1 MSLTPRTAASLLS
14 AAALGAA
21 ALSVTA
27 MTGTGWAAGS
37 TARASVARPSFPRLS
52 PTQVKARSSGKRER
66 MVVVFGDQLTNLPA
80 NRAHRQAREA
90 TAASMQAPLLA
101 QLKQVG
107 ATHITTL
114 SLLNAVAATMPAAEA
129 QALSHIA
136 GVKAVVPD
144 GTIIIGDAT
153 SATKTVP
160 SSRVR
165 KSRIPARAADGQ
177 QLCNT
182 NPNKPLV
189 EPEALTSIHDR
200 SSNPNDPFE
209 ASRIATGQ
217 GVIIGNVDADFL
229 AGNPNMIRPDGQHVI
244 IDAPNENMN
253 VFTDEF
259 NGDVSTMAAQGT
271 VTYTYASQLPYS
283 NVPANCTFRIVGD
296 ATGASLVSTGF
307 FTDTNSHG
315 QIVAPESQVI
325 AGLQQAVNEGVNVV
339 SESYGYGQ
347 LPGANDD
354 LLAPTN
360 DAMVAAGVVVV
371 ESAGD
376 SGSSGT
382 VEAPADDPN
391 VIDVGGTN
399 DLRLLAQADGYTRGW
414 EDDNMTTLSS
424 GGTTPYGDV
433 VDLVAPGYLALAA
446 AGAGQTPLPLPTEAF
461 GGTSQ
466 SAPFTSGAAA
476 DVIQAYRD
484 THGGASPTP
493 AQVKEILTSTAT
505 DIGAAADQQGAGLL
519 NVYAAVEAARQ
530 MPGTSEAHSSAAEL
544 VASPTQLDVQGLG
557 GSTVNTSVTLYNAS
571 SSTERVFGT
580 YRVLGREFSLGRPVT
595 ENVSAPSPSAPIP
608 AQGATAAAPITFY
621 VPPGVNVLDADM
633 RWPDATNSDDNILS
647 FILTDPAGR
656 LAQSSYDYGAANYV
670 PCAGVDGGCSPDI
683 QHSTIERPMA
693 GLWTAQILWANG
705 RGHVQSA
712 PDIPGTY
719 TGTVTFQASG
729 QNFTTFPAS
738 APVTIPARSS
748 VSVPLSIGLPRAPG
762 DAPESVQFT
771 GISFTRWGPSWLES
785 SVPIARRTLIPS
797 AGGSFSAT
805 LTSSVSRGPG
815 QIKTFY
821 VDVPQGERDIDV
833 SFYAPDHTADD
844 PVYYYLFSPAD
855 LEPVV
860 TESGNIDVT
869 AIDTTPTPDNPTGNA
884 SLIAAD
890 PQPGLWEI
898 DVMQGA
904 TTDGTEFSQT
914 VTGVVAYNQLKP
926 VTETGLPTSTST
938 IIDSGSSVPITV
950 TVTNTTNHVGYFEL
964 QPSGKDISGGNTVTP
979 VELAAGAT
987 GTLTAT
993 LSPTAAAGTAVNG
1006 ILSVVDSTDWGGTE
1020 PALGLPTSYNDFHDF
1035 AYAYTVGS

>member
-1 MSLTPRTAASLLS
+1 MSLTPRKAASL
-14 AAALGAA
+14 LGAA

-27 MTGTGWAAGS
+27 LTSVSWAAAS
-37 TARASVARPSFPRLS
+37 TAGASVGPIFSKLS
-52 PTQVKARSSGKRER
+52 PSQVSAFSSGKRES
-66 MVVVFGDQLTNLPA
+66 MVVVFDNQLTSLPA
-80 NRAHRQAREA
+80 NQAHRQARQA
-90 TAASMQAPLLA
+90 TAASMQAPLVA
-101 QLKQVG
+101 QLTQVG
-107 ATHITTL
+107 ATQITSL
-114 SLLNAVAATMPAAEA
+114 SLLNAVAATMPTAEA
-129 QALSHIA
+129 QALSHTP
-136 GVKAVVPD
+136 GVKEVVPD
-144 GTIIIGDAT
+144 GTIIIGDANST
-153 SATKTVP
+153 TPTVAASQVQK
-160 SSRVR
+160 SS
-165 KSRIPARAADGQ
+165 IPATAADGQ

-182 NPNKPLV
+182 NPNQPLI
-189 EPEALTSIHDR
+189 EPEALTSIHDA
-200 SSNPNDPFE
+200 SNIPNDPLE
-209 ASRIATGQ
+209 ASSIATGQ
-217 GVIIGNVDADFL
+217 GVIIGNVDADTL
-229 AGNPNMIRPDGQHVI
+229 AGNPNMIRPDGQPVI
-244 IDAPNENMN
+244 IDAPDPTEN
-253 VFTDEF
+253 VFSDEF

-283 NVPANCTFRIVGD
+283 NIPANCSFRIVGD
-296 ATGASLVSTGF
+296 ATGASILTTGY
-307 FTDTNSHG
+307 FTDTNSAG

-325 AGLQQAVNEGVNVV
+325 AGLQQAVSEGVNVV
-339 SESYGYGQ
+339 SESYGYGA

-399 DLRLLAQADGYTRGW
+399 DLRLLAQADGYTKGW

-424 GGTTPYGDV
+424 GGVTPLGDV
-433 VDLVAPGYLALAA
+433 VDLVAPGYLALAV

-461 GGTSQ
+461 GGTSE
-466 SAPFTSGAAA
+466 SAPFVSGAAA

-484 THGGASPTP
+484 THGGTTPTP

-505 DIGAAADQQGAGLL
+505 DIGAPADQQGAGLL

-530 MPGTSEAHSSAAEL
+530 MPGTTDPLSLTPAL
-544 VASPTQLDVQGLG
+544 VDSPTQLDVQGQG
-557 GSTVNTSVTLYNAS
+557 GSTVNTSVSLYNAS
-571 SSTERVFGT
+571 SIPQLVSGT
-580 YRVLGREFSLGRPVT
+580 YRQLGSETSFGAPVT
-595 ENVSAPSPSAPIP
+595 ENVSAPPSSAPIP
-608 AQGATAAAPITFY
+608 AQGATAAAPITFN
-621 VPPGVNVLDADM
+621 VPPGVSVLDADM
-633 RWPDATNSDDNILS
+633 RWPDPTNSDDNILS
-647 FILTDPAGR
+647 FILTDPAGK
-656 LAQSSYDYGAANYV
+656 LAQSSYDYGAANFV
-670 PCAGVDGGCSPDI
+670 ACTGVDGGCSPDI
-683 QHSTIERPMA
+683 QHATVENPMA
-693 GLWTAQILWANG
+693 GTWTAQILWANG
-705 RGHVQSA
+705 RGHAQSA
-712 PDIPGTY
+712 PDTPGTY

-729 QNFTTFPAS
+729 QNFTTRPAS
-738 APVTIPARSS
+738 APVFILPHSS
-748 VSVPLSIGLPRAPG
+748 VNVPLSIALPQNPG

-771 GISFTRWGPSWLES
+771 GLLGLET

-821 VDVPQGERDIDV
+821 VNVPPGENDLDVTLSAPD
-833 SFYAPDHTADD
+833 YAPDD

-855 LEPVV
+855 LEPAV
-860 TESGNIDVT
+860 TEAGNVDVT
-869 AIDTTPTPDNPTGNA
+869 AVDTTPTSGNPSGNA

-898 DVMQGA
+898 DVMQGP

-938 IIDSGSSVPITV
+938 TIDSGSSVPITV
-950 TVTNTTNHVGYFEL
+950 TVTNTTNHAGMFYL
-964 QPSGKDISGGNTVTP
+964 LPSGNDISGGSTVTP

-1006 ILSVVDSTDWGGTE
+1006 ILSVIDSTDPTAVE
-1020 PALGLPTSYNDFHDF
+1020 PALGFPTSYSDFHDF

>member
-1 MSLTPRTAASLLS
+1 MSLTPRKAASL
-14 AAALGAA
+14 LGAA
-21 ALSVTA
+21 ALGVSVMA
-27 MTGTGWAAGS
+27 GAGAAWAAGS
-37 TARASVARPSFPRLS
+37 TARASVAKPSFSKLS
-52 PTQVKARSSGKRER
+52 PSQVKSRSSGKRER
-66 MVVVFGDQLTNLPA
+66 MVVVFDDQLTNLPA
-80 NRAHRQAREA
+80 NRSHRHAREV
-90 TAASMQAPLLA
+90 TAASMQAPLVS
-101 QLKQVG
+101 QLKQVR
-107 ATHITTL
+107 ATRITTL

-129 QALSHIA
+129 QALSHTP

-153 SATKTVP
+153 STTKTVAP
-160 SSRVR
+160 SRVR
-165 KSRIPARAADGQ
+165 KASIPRRASDGQ
-177 QLCNT
+177 QLCNS
-182 NPNKPLV
+182 NPNKPLI

-209 ASRIATGQ
+209 ASSIATGQ
-217 GVIIGNVDADFL
+217 GVIIGNVDADTL
-229 AGNPNMIRPDGQHVI
+229 AGNPNMIRPNGQHVI
-244 IDAPNENMN
+244 IDAPNENEN
-253 VFTDEF
+253 IFSDEF

-283 NVPANCTFRIVGD
+283 NVPANCTFTIVGD
-296 ATGASLVSTGF
+296 APGASIVTTGY

-339 SESYGYGQ
+339 SESYGYGA

-376 SGSSGT
+376 SGLSGT
-382 VEAPADDPN
+382 VEAPADDPG
-391 VIDVGGTN
+391 VIDAGGTN
-399 DLRLLAQADGYTRGW
+399 DLRLLAQADGYTHGW
-414 EDDNMTTLSS
+414 LDDNMTTLSS
-424 GGTTPYGDV
+424 GGTTPLGDV

-466 SAPFTSGAAA
+466 SAPFISGAAA

-530 MPGTSEAHSSAAEL
+530 MPGTSETHSSAPEL
-544 VASPTQLDVQGLG
+544 VDNPTQVDVQGNG
-557 GSTVNTSVTLYNAS
+557 GSTIHTAVTLYNAS
-571 SSTERVFGT
+571 SRSETVSGA
-580 YRVLGREFSLGRPVT
+580 YRVLGQEYRLGQPVT
-595 ENVSAPSPSAPIP
+595 ENVSAPPPSAPIP
-608 AQGATAAAPITFY
+608 AQGATAATPINFT
-621 VPPGVNVLDADM
+621 VPRGVDVLNADII
-633 RWPDATNSDDNILS
+633 WPDPTNNDQNILS
-647 FILTDPAGR
+647 FILTDPAGQ
-656 LAQSSYDYGAANYV
+656 LAQSSYDYGAANFV
-670 PCAGVDGGCSPDI
+670 ACAGVDGGCSPDI
-683 QHSTIERPMA
+683 QHAIVEHPMA
-693 GLWTAQILWANG
+693 GTWTAQILWANG
-705 RGHVQSA
+705 RGHAQSA
-712 PDIPGTY
+712 PDVPGPY
-719 TGTVTFQASG
+719 TGTVTFQAGG
-729 QNFTTFPAS
+729 QNFTTSPAS
-738 APVTIPARSS
+738 APVTIAPRSS
-748 VSVPLSIGLPRAPG
+748 VSVPLSITLPRAPG

-771 GISFTRWGPSWLES
+771 GSNGLES

-797 AGGSFSAT
+797 GGGSFRAT

-821 VDVPQGERDIDV
+821 VNVPPGENDLDV
-833 SFYAPDHTADD
+833 SFFAPDHATDD

-855 LEPVV
+855 LQPAI

-869 AIDTTPTPDNPTGNA
+869 ATDFTPTPDNPTGNA

-904 TTDGTEFSQT
+904 TTDGTRFSQT
-914 VTGVVAYNQLKP
+914 VRGVVAYNQLAP

-938 IIDSGSSVPITV
+938 TVNSGASVPITV
-950 TVTNTTNHVGYFEL
+950 TVTNTTNHVGLFEL
-964 QPSGKDISGGNTVTP
+964 LPSGTDISGGNTATP
-979 VELAAGAT
+979 LELAPGAT

-993 LSPTAAAGTAVNG
+993 LSPPSTAAAGTAESGV
-1006 ILSVVDSTDWGGTE
+1006 LSVIDSTDWGALD
-1020 PALGLPTSYNDFHDF
+1020 PAIGVSASFSDFHDF

>member
-1 MSLTPRTAASLLS
+1 MALTPRKAASLLGT
-14 AAALGAA
+14 AALG
-21 ALSVTA
+21 VTA
-27 MTGTGWAAGS
+27 MTGVGWVAGS
-37 TARASVARPSFPRLS
+37 AAQASVPRPSFSKLS
-52 PTQVKARSSGKRER
+52 PSQVKVRSSGKQER
-66 MVVVFGDQLTNLPA
+66 MVVVFDNQLKNLPA
-80 NRAHRQAREA
+80 NRAHRHAREA
-90 TAASMQAPLLA
+90 TAAAMQAPLVA
-101 QLKQVG
+101 QLKQVR
-107 ATHITTL
+107 ATHITNL
-114 SLLNAVAATMPAAEA
+114 SLLNAVAATMPASEA
-129 QALSHIA
+129 RALSHTA

-144 GTIIIGDAT
+144 GTILIGDARST
-153 SATKTVP
+153 TKTVAP
-160 SSRVR
+160 STVR
-165 KSRIPARAADGQ
+165 KSTIRARAADGQ

-182 NPNKPLV
+182 NPSKPLI
-189 EPEALTSIHDR
+189 EPEALTSIHDA

-209 ASRIATGQ
+209 ASSIATGR
-217 GVIIGNVDADFL
+217 GVIIGNVDADTL

-244 IDAPNENMN
+244 IDAPNENEN
-253 VFTDEF
+253 VFSDEF

-283 NVPANCTFRIVGD
+283 NFPANCTFRIVGD
-296 ATGASLVSTGF
+296 ATGASIVTTGF
-307 FTDTNSHG
+307 FSDTNSQG

-339 SESYGYGQ
+339 SESYGYGA

-391 VIDVGGTN
+391 VIDAGGTN
-399 DLRLLAQADGYTRGW
+399 DLRLLAQADGYTNGW

-466 SAPFTSGAAA
+466 SAPFVSGAAA

-484 THGGASPTP
+484 THGGVTPTP

-505 DIGAAADQQGAGLL
+505 DIGAPADQQGAGLL

-530 MPGTSEAHSSAAEL
+530 MPGTSEAHSRAPEL
-544 VASPTQLDVQGLG
+544 VDSPTQLDVQGAG

-571 SSTERVFGT
+571 STTERVSGS
-580 YRVLGREFSLGRPVT
+580 YRVLGNEYSLGRPVT
-595 ENVSAPSPSAPIP
+595 ENVSAPSSTASIP
-608 AQGATAAAPITFY
+608 AQGATAAAPITFK
-621 VPPGVNVLDADM
+621 VPPGVSVLDADM
-633 RWPDATNSDDNILS
+633 RWPDPTNSDDNILS

-656 LAQSSYDYGAANYV
+656 LAQSSYDYGAANG
-670 PCAGVDGGCSPDI
+670 PNASPDI
-683 QHSTIERPMA
+683 QHSTIEHPMP
-693 GLWTAQILWANG
+693 GTWTAQILWANG

-712 PDIPGTY
+712 PDTPGPY

-729 QNFTTFPAS
+729 QNFTSSPAS
-738 APVTIPARSS
+738 APVTIAPRSS
-748 VSVPLSIGLPRAPG
+748 VTVPLSIALPRAPG

-771 GISFTRWGPSWLES
+771 GPNGLES

-797 AGGSFSAT
+797 AGGFFRAT

-821 VDVPQGERDIDV
+821 VDVPPGENDLDV
-833 SFYAPDHTADD
+833 SFFAPDHSADD

-855 LEPVV
+855 LQPAI
-860 TESGNIDVT
+860 TESGNIDGQ

-884 SLIAAD
+884 SLIAPD

-914 VTGVVAYNQLKP
+914 VRGVLAYNQLAP
-926 VTETGLPTSTST
+926 LTETGLPTSTST
-938 IIDSGSSVPITV
+938 TIDSGTSVPITV
-950 TVTNTTNHVGYFEL
+950 TVTNTTNHVGLFEL
-964 QPSGKDISGGNTVTP
+964 LPSGTDISGGNTATP
-979 VELAAGAT
+979 LELAAGAS

-993 LSPTAAAGTAVNG
+993 LSPPSTAAAGTAESGV
-1006 ILSVVDSTDWGGTE
+1006 LSVIDSTDWGATE
-1020 PALGLPTSYNDFHDF
+1020 PAVGFPTSFSDFHDF

>member
-1 MSLTPRTAASLLS
+1 MLT
-14 AAALGAA
+14 GA
-21 ALSVTA
+21 
-27 MTGTGWAAGS
+27 GWAAGS
-37 TARASVARPSFPRLS
+37 TVRANVAKPSFSKLS
-52 PTQVKARSSGKRER
+52 PSQVKARSSGRRESV
-66 MVVVFGDQLTNLPA
+66 VVVFDNQLTSLPA
-80 NRAHRQAREA
+80 NRAHRHTREV
-90 TAASMQAPLLA
+90 TAATMQAPLVS
-101 QLKQVG
+101 QLKQVR

-129 QALSHIA
+129 EALSHSA
-136 GVKAVVPD
+136 GVRAVVPD
-144 GTIIIGDAT
+144 GTIIIGEGT
-153 SATKTVP
+153 SNTTTVAA
-160 SSRVR
+160 SRVR
-165 KSRIPARAADGQ
+165 KSTLPARAADGQ

-182 NPNKPLV
+182 SPDTPLI
-189 EPEALTSIHDR
+189 EPEALTSIHDA
-200 SSNPNDPFE
+200 SQNPNDPFE
-209 ASRIATGQ
+209 ASSIATGQ
-217 GVIIGNVDADFL
+217 GVIIGNVDANSL
-229 AGNPNMIRPDGQHVI
+229 AGNPNMIRPDGEHVV
-244 IDAPNENMN
+244 IDAPNENEN
-253 VFTDEF
+253 KFSDEF

-283 NVPANCTFRIVGD
+283 SFPANCSFRIVGD
-296 ATGASLVSTGF
+296 ATGASLLSTGSF
-307 FTDTNSHG
+307 SDTNSAG

-325 AGLQQAVNEGVNVV
+325 AGLQQAVNDGVNVV
-339 SESYGYGQ
+339 SESYGYGA

-391 VIDVGGTN
+391 VIDAGGTN
-399 DLRLLAQADGYTRGW
+399 DLRLLAQADGYTNGW

-424 GGTTPYGDV
+424 GGTAPNGAV

-466 SAPFTSGAAA
+466 SAPFISGAAA

-484 THGGASPTP
+484 THGGATPTP

-505 DIGAAADQQGAGLL
+505 DIGAEADQQGAGLL

-530 MPGTSEAHSSAAEL
+530 MPGTSEAGFSPSEL
-544 VASPTQLDVQGLG
+544 VDSPTQIDVQGRG
-557 GSTVNTSVTLYNAS
+557 GSTVDTSVTLYNAS
-571 SSTERVFGT
+571 SSTERVAGT

-595 ENVSAPSPSAPIP
+595 EIVSAPAATAPIP
-608 AQGATAAAPITFY
+608 AQGATAATPITFR
-621 VPPGVNVLDADM
+621 VPRGVSVLDADM
-633 RWPDATNSDDNILS
+633 RWPDSTNSDDNILS

-656 LAQSSYDYGAANYV
+656 LAQSSYDYGAANG
-670 PCAGVDGGCSPDI
+670 PNASPDI
-683 QHSTIERPMA
+683 QHATVEHPMA
-693 GLWTAQILWANG
+693 GTWTAQILWANG
-705 RGHVQSA
+705 RGHAQSA
-712 PDIPGTY
+712 PDTPGTY

-729 QNFTTFPAS
+729 QNFTTRPAS
-738 APVTIPARSS
+738 APVTIPSRSS
-748 VSVPLSIGLPRAPG
+748 VSVPLSIRLPRAAG

-771 GISFTRWGPSWLES
+771 GLNGLSS
-785 SVPIARRTLIPS
+785 SVPIARRTLIS
-797 AGGSFSAT
+797 SRGGFFSAT

-821 VDVPQGERDIDV
+821 LDVPPGENDLDV
-833 SFYAPDHTADD
+833 SFYAPDHATDD

-855 LEPVV
+855 LEPAV

-869 AIDTTPTPDNPTGNA
+869 ATDVTPTPDNPTGNA

-914 VTGVVAYNQLKP
+914 VVGVAGYNQLAP
-926 VTETGLPTSTST
+926 VTENGLPTSGSAT
-938 IIDSGSSVPITV
+938 IDTGASVPITV
-950 TVTNTTNHVGYFEL
+950 SVTNTTNHVGYFEL
-964 QPSGKDISGGNTVTP
+964 QPSGSDISGANTTTAL
-979 VELAAGAT
+979 ELAPGAT
-987 GTLTAT
+987 GTLAAT
-993 LSPTAAAGTAVNG
+993 LSPAAVAGTAVSG
-1006 ILSVVDSTDWGGTE
+1006 TLSVIDSTDWGALD
-1020 PALGLPTSYNDFHDF
+1020 PAIGVSASYSDFHDF